1 MKKLIKK
8 ILQGI
13 LVILINLVLF
23 ICLFFA
29 GIFAL
34 FESIFKAGRLFFVS
48 FIVGITEAVA
58 DSKKVLPLVRDI
70 K

>member
-8 ILQGI
+8 FFQCILA
-13 LVILINLVLF
+13 ILINIVLF
-23 ICLFFA
+23 ICLLFA

-48 FIVGITEAVA
+48 FIVGIVDAVA